1 MGGREGVREGG
12 REGGKASLVDIDFRT
27 HNGTVFHCLCQV

>member
-12 REGGKASLVDIDFRT
+12 RESLVNIDFRT